1 MDKEILTLGGPEN
14 TGRCVPP
21 NYLYSTGSEQGPG
34 GLDHELRN
42 RARNNATEDQL
53 GPLPSN
59 WEKAYTDS
67 GEIYFIE

>member
-1 MDKEILTLGGPEN
+1 MMTLGGPEGS
-14 TGRCVPP
+14 GRCVPP
-21 NYLYSTGSEQGPG
+21 NYLYSTGSMDQGL
-34 GLDHELRN
+34 GLDHEHRN
-42 RARNNATEDQL
+42 RNRHNATEDQL